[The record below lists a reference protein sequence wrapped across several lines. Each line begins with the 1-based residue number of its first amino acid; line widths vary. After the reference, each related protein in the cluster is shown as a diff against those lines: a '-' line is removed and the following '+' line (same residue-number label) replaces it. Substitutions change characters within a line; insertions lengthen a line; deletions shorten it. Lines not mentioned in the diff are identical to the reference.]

1 MSFSLRTHLTTAAVL
16 AAGALVP
23 AAAVP
28 AAQAASPASPASTAE
43 AALAPLLSAER
54 AIDSRYIVVL
64 EEGAEAPGAEAR
76 AAVDGDAAD
85 VTHVFREIG
94 GYTAVLTDAQLR
106 EVREDPDVAF
116 VQEDST
122 VTVQATQSNP
132 TWGLDRTDQRALPLS
147 GSYTYNATGAGVR
160 AYVIDT
166 GIRASH
172 ADFGGRVTTGYSSV
186 LLGNARNDCNGH
198 GTHVAGTIGGAT
210 YGLAKQVTLVPV
222 QVLNC
227 LGSGSNSGVIAGM
240 DWVARN
246 AVKPAVANM
255 SLGGGANE
263 ATDAAVKRMT
273 DAGVTVVVAAGNEDA
288 DACTSSPARAASAIT
303 VGATTRTD
311 ARATFSNWGS
321 CVDILAPGQ
330 DITSTWNSSNTSTNT
345 ISGTSMASPHVA
357 GVAALLLQG
366 TPSAAPAAVASAL
379 VGNATTGAASDVKG
393 SPNRLLFSSY

>member
-1 MSFSLRTHLTTAAVL
+1 MSLRVHLTAAAVL

-23 AAAVP
+23 AAAAT
-28 AAQAASPASPASTAE
+28 AAPDTTARASTASTAE

-54 AIDSRYIVVL
+54 AIGSRYIVML
-64 EEGAEAPGAEAR
+64 EDGTQAPAAEAR

-85 VTHVFREIG
+85 VTHVFRDLG
-94 GYTAVLTDAQLR
+94 GYTATLTDTQLA
-106 EVREDPDVAF
+106 EVRQDPDVAF
-116 VQEDST
+116 VQEDSR
-122 VTVQATQSNP
+122 VSIQATQSNP

-147 GSYTYNATGAGVR
+147 SSYTYNATGAGVR

-172 ADFGGRVTTGYSSV
+172 ADFGGRVASGYSSV

-263 ATDAAVKRMT
+263 ATDAAVQRMT

-288 DACTSSPARAASAIT
+288 DACTSSPARASSAIT

-330 DITSTWNSSNTSTNT
+330 DITSTWRTSNTATNT

-357 GVAALLLQG
+357 GVAALFLQG
-366 TPSAAPAAVASAL
+366 NPGASPAAVTSAL
-379 VGNATTGAASDVKG
+379 VGNATTGAISDVKG